1 MSEIVL
7 LGFFSALGA
16 FILLWKINLR
26 WFCRFH
32 WQTDLAFAA
41 LVAWLFFGTFSG
53 MATAAVAGV
62 MFSGFLY
69 FAKFIEELI

>member
-1 MSEIVL
+1 MM
-7 LGFFSALGA
+7 GFLSALGA
-16 FILLWKINLR
+16 LILAWKINIY
-26 WFCRFH
+26 WFCKYH

-62 MFSGFLY
+62 VFSALLFMSKILV
-69 FAKFIEELI
+69 E